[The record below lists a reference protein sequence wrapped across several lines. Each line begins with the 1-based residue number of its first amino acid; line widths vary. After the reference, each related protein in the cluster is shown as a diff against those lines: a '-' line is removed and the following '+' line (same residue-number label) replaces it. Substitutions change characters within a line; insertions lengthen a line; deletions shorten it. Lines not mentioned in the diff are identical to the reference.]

1 MWKQSRDAF
10 RIAVAGVRRIGV
22 GMRESRSQ
30 ALHDTRVRR
39 CRVPVHPNPL
49 GGRSRI
55 PFRRSLRP
63 PSNQEVLM
71 FTRTRAVAL
80 AGVVGIVAS
89 LALATPAVAADG
101 SNCWGVVSAQAA
113 RSDGGLGAHS
123 SSFDEP
129 RLGLGN
135 V

>member
-1 MWKQSRDAF
+1 
-10 RIAVAGVRRIGV
+10 
-22 GMRESRSQ
+22 
-30 ALHDTRVRR
+30 
-39 CRVPVHPNPL
+39 
-49 GGRSRI
+49 
-55 PFRRSLRP
+55 
-63 PSNQEVLM
+63 M

-89 LALATPAVAADG
+89 LALATPAVAAEG

-135 V
+135 VARLFNVEGLGGLGSLLASIDGNDATHC